1 MSQLSSN
8 HNLDIQNYSFHDI
21 MELFELDIDHVTQ
34 EDLKK
39 AKKRVLMIH
48 PDKSKLPKEYFLF
61 YKKAFDIV
69 LNMYGN
75 IQKVSQPVE
84 NQDYFPSNS
93 VENEAQTAKMKN
105 TLNKIK
111 PDAFQ
116 KQFNEIFETQM
127 KKPITNRNDWFSEES
142 AIYNQNIT
150 NTSQMNSA
158 LEEIKQQQQHLV
170 KYQGVMPIQSRAHVN
185 SLYEEDND
193 EFDAE
198 YVSSDIFSKLKYDDL
213 RKVHKDQTVFA
224 VSESD
229 YRNVPKY
236 RNTQEYERAR
246 SVANIQPIENEK
258 AQQMMHEQEKI
269 LEQKMKHKQY
279 KSELDSMRYNEANKQ
294 VMSNFLRLGN

>member
-8 HNLDIQNYSFHDI
+8 HNLDIRNYSFHDI
-21 MELFELDIDHVTQ
+21 MELFELDIDNVTH

-39 AKKRVLMIH
+39 AKKKVLMIH

-75 IQKVSQPVE
+75 IQKVSQRVE

-93 VENEAQTAKMKN
+93 VENEAQTTNMKN

-111 PDAFQ
+111 PDVFQ

-127 KKPITNRNDWFSEES
+127 KKPVTNRNDWFSEES

-279 KSELDSMRYNEANKQ
+279 KSELDSMRYNEVNKQ

>member
-8 HNLDIQNYSFHDI
+8 HNLDIRNYSFHDI
-21 MELFELDIDHVTQ
+21 MELFELDIDNVTH

-39 AKKRVLMIH
+39 AKKKVLMIH

-75 IQKVSQPVE
+75 IQKVSQRVE
-84 NQDYFPSNS
+84 NQDYFPCNS
-93 VENEAQTAKMKN
+93 VENEAQTTNMK
-105 TLNKIK
+105 TILNKIK
-111 PDAFQ
+111 PDVFQ

-127 KKPITNRNDWFSEES
+127 KKPVTNRNDWFSEES

-279 KSELDSMRYNEANKQ
+279 KSELDSMRYNEVNKQ
-294 VMSNFLRLGN
+294 VMSNFLKLGN